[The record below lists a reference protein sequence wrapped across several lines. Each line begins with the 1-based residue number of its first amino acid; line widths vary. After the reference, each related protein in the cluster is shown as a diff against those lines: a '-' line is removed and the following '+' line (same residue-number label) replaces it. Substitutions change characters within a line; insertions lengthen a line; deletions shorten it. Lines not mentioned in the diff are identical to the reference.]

1 MGTSPQG
8 DEELGAV
15 GIRATVSHAQQPVI
29 GGESLICKD
38 KVAKC
43 GEERT
48 PQNPVDA

>member
-1 MGTSPQG
+1 MGTSLQG

-15 GIRATVSHAQQPVI
+15 GVWATVSHAQQPVI
-29 GGESLICKD
+29 GGESLFCQD
-38 KVAKC
+38 KVANC